1 MLNCYKFKIITERKW
16 KTVVVN
22 EKKVTIKINALY
34 GQTMN
39 SDTTNIIYGSV
50 DSIGTSTNGCC
61 YMYETWNGKKNG
73 IDHLKR
79 VHISLERILFIVML
93 GSYCSAA
100 CYEQH
105 H

>member
-1 MLNCYKFKIITERKW
+1 MHTMLDERNNDFDVNIMLNCYKFKIITERKW

-34 GQTMN
+34 VQTMN

-73 IDHLKR
+73 IDH
-79 VHISLERILFIVML
+79 
-93 GSYCSAA
+93 
-100 CYEQH
+100 
-105 H
+105 